1 MKSTKILNLILLG
14 LLFSGAGCL
23 ITPDK
28 KPQAETIGQVMNS
41 PAPSEMQKLPV
52 GWERRQISYADGRKV
67 SWVIAPFK
75 ADNWSWSLAND
86 PSNPLSVARWREIV
100 TADLVINGSYFD
112 ESFQPAGYFKGNE
125 LGNLKPWPDKKSQA
139 DPKSYSGLIKIKNG
153 QLQIIYLVDAQQD
166 EPSKDEQA
174 LLTYPTL
181 LAKGQPLIKD
191 DSQKYAR
198 RTVLA
203 QDDREQTY
211 VVMTESGLASLYET
225 AQWLATQPEKFT
237 IAVNLDGGPS
247 TGIAYSQNESEF
259 NLPSASVPNV
269 LTATLR

>member
-1 MKSTKILNLILLG
+1 MKSTKIFSLILLG
-14 LLFSGAGCL
+14 LLFSGAGCS
-23 ITPDK
+23 IAPDK
-28 KPQAETIGQVMNS
+28 KPQAETIGQVMNN
-41 PAPSEMQKLPV
+41 PAPSEIQKLPE
-52 GWERRQISYADGRKV
+52 GWERRQVSYADGRKV
-67 SWVIAPFK
+67 SWIVAPFK
-75 ADNWSWSLAND
+75 AGSWSWSLAND
-86 PSNPLSVARWREIV
+86 PSNPQSVAKWREIV

-125 LGNLKPWPDKKSQA
+125 SGSLKPWPDKKSQA

-153 QLQIIYLVDAQQD
+153 QLQITYLVDAQQD

-203 QDDREQTY
+203 QDGRGQTY

-225 AQWLATQPEKFT
+225 AQWLAAQPEKFT

-247 TGIAYSQNESEF
+247 TGVSYSRDESEF

>member
-1 MKSTKILNLILLG
+1 MKSTKLLSLVLLG
-14 LLFSGAGCL
+14 LLFFGAGCS
-23 ITPDK
+23 ITPDSK
-28 KPQAETIGQVMNS
+28 SQTETIGQVMNS
-41 PAPSEMQKLPV
+41 PAPSEMQKLPE

-75 ADNWSWSLAND
+75 ADGWSWSLAND
-86 PSNPLSVARWREIV
+86 PSNPQSVARWREIA

-112 ESFQPAGYFKGNE
+112 ESFQPVGYFKGNE
-125 LGNLKPWPDKKSQA
+125 SGSLKPWPDKKSQT

-153 QLQIIYLVDAQQD
+153 RLQIIYLVDAQQA

-203 QDDREQTY
+203 QDGRGQTY
-211 VVMTESGLASLYET
+211 VVMTENGLASLYET
-225 AQWLATQPEKFT
+225 AQWLAAQPEKFT

-247 TGIAYSQNESEF
+247 TGISYQAGNSNFEI
-259 NLPSASVPNV
+259 PSASIPNV

>member
-14 LLFSGAGCL
+14 LLFSGAGCSVA
-23 ITPDK
+23 PDK
-28 KPQAETIGQVMNS
+28 KPQTETIGQVMNS
-41 PAPSEMQKLPV
+41 PTPSEIQKLPE
-52 GWERRQISYADGRKV
+52 GWERRQVSYADGRKV
-67 SWVIAPFK
+67 SWIMAPFK
-75 ADNWSWSLAND
+75 ADDWSWALVND
-86 PSNPLSVARWREIV
+86 PSNPQSVARWREVV

-125 LGNLKPWPDKKSQA
+125 SKSLKPWPDKKSQA

-153 QLQIIYLVDAQQD
+153 QLQIAYLVDAQQA
-166 EPSKDEQA
+166 EPSQDEQA

-181 LAKGQPLIKD
+181 LSKGQPVIKD

-203 QDDREQTY
+203 QNISGETY
-211 VVMTESGLASLYET
+211 IILTESGLASLYET
-225 AQWLATQPEKFT
+225 AQWLAAQPEKFQ

-247 TGIAYSQNESEF
+247 TGISYSQNESEF

-269 LTATLR
+269 LTATLK